1 MAIIVSKKSKKGFVL
16 AEALITLILV
26 STALCF
32 EYEQLKDFNYHDKRL
47 KKQYQNATQE
57 RINALEAWYDY
68 AKK

>member
-1 MAIIVSKKSKKGFVL
+1 MKKRKAGFVL
-16 AEALITLILV
+16 AEALVTLILV

-32 EYEQLKDFNYHDKRL
+32 EYEQLKDFNHHDIRL
-47 KKQYQNATQE
+47 KKQYQEATQE